1 MNIRLWKAKAW
12 EKLGLVKDRQRTA
25 LEYNEKLKEKFASH
39 PEVNYRF
46 YKVFQFSIATLPVK
60 FAERLAYL

>member
-1 MNIRLWKAKAW
+1 LLFVLGSDEMNIRLWKAKAW

-39 PEVNYRF
+39 PEVNYGF
-46 YKVFQFSIATLPVK
+46 Y
-60 FAERLAYL
+60 